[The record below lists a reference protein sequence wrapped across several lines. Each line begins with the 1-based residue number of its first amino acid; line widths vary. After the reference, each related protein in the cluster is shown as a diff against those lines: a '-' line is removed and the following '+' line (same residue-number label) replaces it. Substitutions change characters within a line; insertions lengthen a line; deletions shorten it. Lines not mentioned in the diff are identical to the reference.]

1 MVSSIT
7 IQKPSIQF
15 HSAEICEQTQFS
27 IHNYLVNQHH
37 SANAHNLI
45 QLTALRLGSLELGK
59 IIVCS
64 QPEAIVLLNR
74 GHQVTVAHTPE

>member
-1 MVSSIT
+1 
-7 IQKPSIQF
+7 
-15 HSAEICEQTQFS
+15 
-27 IHNYLVNQHH
+27 
-37 SANAHNLI
+37 
-45 QLTALRLGSLELGK
+45 LELGK